1 MQRSAAEVYKTQAIM
16 TAPPAK
22 LVVMCYDRAI
32 MALRDTMRSI
42 DAKDI
47 QGRFNNS
54 TRAANIIA
62 HLWGTLDMDQGGEVA
77 KNLSDIYGYAMRLVQ
92 DINMSNDKAAAEDV
106 ISVLVPLSRS
116 WNELADRGEEMPMA
130 MPKVLPPRHPPPP
143 PVSGAPGPSGQLG
156 PSSSSPPQSS
166 GISISA

>member
-1 MQRSAAEVYKTQAIM
+1 MQRSAADVYKTQSIM

-22 LVVMCYDRAI
+22 LVAMCYDRAI

-47 QGRFNNS
+47 QGRFNHS
-54 TRAANIIA
+54 TRAASIIA
-62 HLWGTLDMDQGGEVA
+62 HLWGTLDMEQGGEVA
-77 KNLSDIYGYAMRLVQ
+77 KNLIEIYGYAMRRVQ
-92 DINMSNDKAAAEDV
+92 DINMSSDKAAAEDV

-116 WNELADRGEEMPMA
+116 WNELANWGEEMPMA
-130 MPKVLPPRHPPPP
+130 MPKAPPPP
-143 PVSGAPGPSGQLG
+143 RRLPPQPVSGAAGPSGQ
-156 PSSSSPPQSS
+156 PSNGPPQSS